1 MLASLKLQFLVVG
14 LLLSSL
20 FANFYGQAELFT
32 NRLEGAPIAAMTM
45 LSITDDKADLGT
57 TYPGINNPFYVHNRL
72 VWNLSPNSAGVIP
85 AGEYRMLVDI
95 DYWLVGDDVNAAAP
109 NNQLSEII
117 VNVDSNY
124 IGRPQGFLSFG
135 GAVKLDVEVST
146 ISLDGTPVG
155 SNSPEMELIGEIAI
169 DRNLCDL
176 DVQEDLPPAVVQ
188 NIIQTDGSFLGVY
201 IDPMVCADEYDLEWT
216 FYDEDS
222 EIGMAIATGGDPS
235 ISLND
240 LFRHNASRMTSSGT
254 LFRLFSLYREGY
266 LLVRWRAVQYDGNR
280 RTFTRWSSHN
290 ETLGTG
296 YFQVGHDVERN
307 WQATTNFAEDAKQLP
322 SITFMDGTL
331 RGRQNLVL
339 QYYNEAAASVPADEY
354 AVAQQTI
361 YDGMGRPSITTLPAP
376 LARNLDV
383 SGNPTVHPLSF
394 DPEKLARQP
403 DNLGVYGPEEVELGS
418 CSVLPLAF
426 GDGAGAGRY
435 YSPNNAQL
443 QRNAFVPDAE
453 GYPFSATRYTSDN
466 TGRIQRQGGVGLQ
479 LQVDSAHDT
488 RYYYGK
494 PNQWEL
500 DRLFG
505 VNVGWARH
513 YEKHMVID
521 PNGQSSVSYLDSK
534 GRVIATA
541 LAGPDPSALEP
552 LPSLIE
558 LEANRPT
565 LDLEILD
572 NVEQD
577 DGSLITTYTLLVP
590 SPTQYNICYGLSS
603 TPACVDCPNDF
614 SFCSDC
620 KYEVTVG
627 ISPVDNCSKLSG
639 TDFVN
644 PREVS
649 YTEVSFISN
658 SGDCYTN

>member
-1 MLASLKLQFLVVG
+1 M
-14 LLLSSL
+14 SSL
-20 FANFYGQAELFT
+20 FADVFGQAELFT
-32 NRLEGAPIAAMTM
+32 NRLDGAPIAATTV
-45 LSITDDKADLGT
+45 LSVTDDKADLGT

-72 VWNLSPNSAGVIP
+72 VWNLSPNSAGAIP

-117 VNVDSNY
+117 VNVDTDHV
-124 IGRPQGFLSFG
+124 GRPQGFLSFG

-146 ISLDGTPVG
+146 ITLDGTPIG

-266 LLVRWRAVQYDGNR
+266 LLVRWRAVQYDGDR
-280 RTFTRWSSHN
+280 RTFTRWSSHG

-296 YFQVGHDVERN
+296 YFQVGHDVDRN

-354 AVAQQTI
+354 TVSQQTI
-361 YDGMGRPSITTLPAP
+361 YDGMGRPSITSLPAP
-376 LARNLDV
+376 LARNLDP
-383 SGNPTVHPLSF
+383 SNNPTVHPLSF
-394 DPEKLARQP
+394 DP
-403 DNLGVYGPEEVELGS
+403 NLLVKSPNNSGPYGQDEVE
-418 CSVLPLAF
+418 SVDCVRPLEF

-435 YSPNNAQL
+435 YSPNNVDLA
-443 QRNAFVPDAE
+443 RNAFVPDGE
-453 GYPFSATRYTSDN
+453 GYPFSATRYTNDN
-466 TGRIQRQGGVGLQ
+466 TGRIQRQGGVGLR
-479 LQVDSAHDT
+479 LQVQTNQDT
-488 RYYYGK
+488 RYYYAK
-494 PNQWEL
+494 PDQWEL

-505 VNVGWARH
+505 INVGYDTL

-521 PNGQSSVSYLDSK
+521 PNGQASISYLDSK

-541 LAGPDPSALEP
+541 LAGDAPANLDPISSFDDNQA
-552 LPSLIE
+552 
-558 LEANRPT
+558 
-565 LDLEILD
+565 EITVDIIGNIFTEDQGL
-572 NVEQD
+572 V
-577 DGSLITTYTLLVP
+577 TTYTLVVP
-590 SPTQYNICYGLSS
+590 DEDNYDLCYAMQ
-603 TPACVDCPNDF
+603 TA
-614 SFCSDC
+614 
-620 KYEVTVG
+620 
-627 ISPVDNCSKLSG
+627 
-639 TDFVN
+639 
-644 PREVS
+644 
-649 YTEVSFISN
+649 
-658 SGDCYTN
+658 